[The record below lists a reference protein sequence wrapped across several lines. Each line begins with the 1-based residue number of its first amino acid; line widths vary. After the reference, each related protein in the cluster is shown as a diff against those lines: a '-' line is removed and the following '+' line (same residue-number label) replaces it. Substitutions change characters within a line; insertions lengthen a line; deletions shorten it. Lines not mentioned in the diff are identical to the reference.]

1 MINTWSNIQL
11 LLHAQL
17 NSGHYKVWIAPLQ
30 AELQNAGSV
39 ANLANTVNPA
49 LQSSNDDSSDNL
61 SSNLAETP
69 SSCHTL
75 TIYAPTQ
82 FVATRVKERYW
93 GAISSAAAKVCGEG
107 INLELKVGRAI
118 NPLTAAEVVEPA
130 SASCIQQ
137 LDENALCQEN
147 FASQHLPQVSYASN
161 RGELC
166 PATQMGLP
174 LNYPLPLASCPP
186 QADAQANAANKYSFD
201 SFVVGPCNEL
211 AFAAARTLCNEM
223 LHDVNTLFLN
233 SGPGLGKTHLMQA
246 MGHCIK
252 QHANASPLRV
262 ACLTA
267 EEFGS
272 RMIAAIRA
280 KETDR
285 FKALYRSVDVLL
297 LEDIHFLQGKEKMQ
311 EEVLST
317 IKYIRDRG
325 GRVVFSSSFAPHEL
339 KDLDNQLASRF
350 ASGFLAVLEQPCFE
364 TRKNLFNVKAK
375 LQHIVL
381 PDPVTEFLAE
391 HVKSDIRRIESC
403 LHNLILHARMLNREI
418 SMDLAMNVIKQFSD
432 QDQIID
438 LESIVRTV
446 CRAFGIQPSDLGSK
460 SRRANLVSAR
470 NSIFY
475 LARKH
480 TALTLAEIGQSF
492 NRTHTSVIKGISS
505 LEREISR
512 QTPLGMQLGR
522 TIELIERNSRA

>member
-1 MINTWSNIQL
+1 MVNIWSEIQH

-30 AELQNAGSV
+30 AELSPSAG
-39 ANLANTVNPA
+39 
-49 LQSSNDDSSDNL
+49 
-61 SSNLAETP
+61 P
-69 SSCHTL
+69 SSCSPDTVVDLPSSPAPELTL
-75 TIYAPTQ
+75 YAPTE
-82 FVATRVKERYW
+82 FVATRVKERYLSTI
-93 GAISSAAAKVCGEG
+93 AKAATAVCGKSV
-107 INLELKVGRAI
+107 NLELKVGRAA
-118 NPLTAAEVVEPA
+118 NPLAAAELPVAVSPSLEPQPGYA
-130 SASCIQQ
+130 GQQINCPSAYGQSNYPHSIG
-137 LDENALCQEN
+137 AL
-147 FASQHLPQVSYASN
+147 S
-161 RGELC
+161 
-166 PATQMGLP
+166 PAAQMGLP
-174 LNYPLPLASCPP
+174 LDYALPLAGACATSRAG
-186 QADAQANAANKYSFD
+186 QNVGQTMGQNAGQGKGALGKYTFE

-211 AFAAARTLCNEM
+211 AFAAARTLCGEA
-223 LHDVNTLFLN
+223 LQAANTLFLT

-252 QHANASPLRV
+252 QDGANTPCRV

-285 FKALYRSVDVLL
+285 FKLQYRGIDVLL

-339 KDLDNQLASRF
+339 KDLDSQLASRF
-350 ASGFLAVLEQPCFE
+350 ASGFLAMLEQPCFE
-364 TRKNLFNVKAK
+364 TRKLLFSQKAK
-375 LQHIVL
+375 LHHIAL
-381 PDPVTEFLAE
+381 PDPVAEYLAE
-391 HVKSDIRRIESC
+391 HVRSDVRKIESC
-403 LHNLILHARMLNREI
+403 LHNLILHARLMNREI
-418 SMDLAMNVIKQFSD
+418 GMDLAIKVLEQFAQ

-438 LESIVRTV
+438 LDSIVRTV
-446 CRAFGIQPSDLGSK
+446 CRAFGMQPDDIVSK

-470 NSIFY
+470 NAIFY

-480 TALTLAEIGQSF
+480 TPLTLAEIGQRF
-492 NRTHTSVIKGISS
+492 NRTHTSVIKGIAS
-505 LEREISR
+505 LEREITR

-522 TIELIERNSRA
+522 TIELIEKNSQAYN

>member
-1 MINTWSNIQL
+1 MTNTWSDIQL

-30 AELQNAGSV
+30 AELQSVSNA
-39 ANLANTVNPA
+39 ANSGNTVNCSQHDANEASCATPNEPA
-49 LQSSNDDSSDNL
+49 
-61 SSNLAETP
+61 TP
-69 SSCHTL
+69 CRTL
-75 TIYAPTQ
+75 RLYAPTS

-93 GAISSAAAKVCGEG
+93 NAITSAASKVCGEN
-107 INLELKVGRAI
+107 INLELKVGRAA
-118 NPLTAAEVVEPA
+118 NPLTAAEIVETA
-130 SASCIQQ
+130 SANHDQHFEENLSYQ
-137 LDENALCQEN
+137 ENARQSLNGAQN
-147 FASQHLPQVSYASN
+147 YYSQNSTALN
-161 RGELC
+161 
-166 PATQMGLP
+166 PAAQMGLP
-174 LNYPLPLASCPP
+174 LNYPLPLAKLNCPP
-186 QADAQANAANKYSFD
+186 MPEGEAALPTKYSFE

-211 AFAAARTLCNEM
+211 AFAAARTLCNEV

-252 QHANASPLRV
+252 QHGNAAPLRV

-280 KETDR
+280 RETDR
-285 FKALYRSVDVLL
+285 FKALYRGVDVLL

-339 KDLDNQLASRF
+339 KDLDSQLASRF

-364 TRKNLFNVKAK
+364 TRKILFDQKAK
-375 LQHIVL
+375 LQHVIL
-381 PDPVTEFLAE
+381 PEPITEFLAE
-391 HVKSDIRRIESC
+391 HVKSDIRKIESC

-418 SMDLAMNVIKQFSD
+418 SMDLAMNVLKQFAE
-432 QDQIID
+432 QNQIID
-438 LESIVRTV
+438 LDSIVRTV
-446 CRAFGIQPSDLGSK
+446 CRAFGIRPDDIVSK
-460 SRRANLVSAR
+460 SRKANLVSAR

-480 TALTLAEIGQSF
+480 TSLTLAEIGQSF

-512 QTPLGMQLGR
+512 QSPLGMQLGR